1 MLKQRVITALMLL
14 AVVLAALAAPSP
26 WPFIALGAVALAAA
40 AWEWARLNGVPGV
53 AALGVA
59 GLMLAVCAASVW
71 AGALADGLAGGPAG
85 AGMRG
90 SWWLV
95 ALAWLAAS
103 VLLLRRGVAGWPR
116 LPQVL
121 RLALGLAALWAAWL
135 ALAQSRLLGVNYLLS
150 AMALVWAADVAAYFA
165 GRALGGRFIGRK
177 LAPSVSPNKSWEG
190 ALGGAAGALLLAVAW
205 VAADRF
211 WGQPAGWSASLYTR
225 LLGQG
230 GWAWLAAGVTAL
242 AALSVAGDLLES
254 LVKRAA
260 GAKDSSQLLPGH
272 GGVLDRVDALLPT
285 LPLALALA
293 GMA

>member
-1 MLKQRVITALMLL
+1 MLKQRVITALILL

-26 WPFIALGAVALAAA
+26 WPFIGLGGLALAAA
-40 AWEWARLNGVPGV
+40 AWEWARLNGVQGA
-53 AALGVA
+53 AALGLAAV
-59 GLMLAVCAASVW
+59 MLAVCAASVGMGALHGAP
-71 AGALADGLAGGPAG
+71 AGALQTGAWLA
-85 AGMRG
+85 
-90 SWWLV
+90 

-103 VLLLRRGVAGWPR
+103 VALLRMGVPGWPR

-165 GRALGGRFIGRK
+165 GRALGGRFISRK
-177 LAPSVSPNKSWEG
+177 LAPSISPNKSWEG
-190 ALGGAAGALLLAVAW
+190 ALGGVAGALLLAVAW
-205 VAADRF
+205 VAIDRF

-230 GWAWLAAGVTAL
+230 GWAWLAAGVVAL
-242 AALSVAGDLLES
+242 VALSVAGDLLES

-260 GAKDSSQLLPGH
+260 GVKDSSQLLPGH